1 MRTKEHLLIQLS
13 PTFYRN
19 NIYYNKLVAKQE
31 ETINLQIGTIK
42 NTQPPS
48 MRLHPVAFYFKSH
61 TSSARDTRNAA
72 GVIGIFVLLS
82 VTLFG
87 PLLFSPKNDVNS
99 MGGTQTS
106 LLSAH
111 HQIVSSDRREMIAGD
126 VEQRKPISVLLKDQ
140 GKSVLQNISTEQEMV
155 LDKVLQNISTEQEMV
170 LDKVDHAKLANV
182 VSISASAAI
191 LLGAFTAGKVAKRR
205 LGRHSAGGG
214 GVFVESDS
222 NAGRISDDVA
232 YDIAYTYT
240 STASEISY
248 GSFTSTWAGDLE
260 KFDV

>member
-1 MRTKEHLLIQLS
+1 M
-13 PTFYRN
+13 PTFFRN
-19 NIYYNKLVAKQE
+19 NILYITSQQKSGLSILYKLVAKQE
-31 ETINLQIGTIK
+31 ETINLQIGTSQS
-42 NTQPPS
+42 TQPPS

-140 GKSVLQNISTEQEMV
+140 GKSVLQNIATEQEMV
-155 LDKVLQNISTEQEMV
+155 I
-170 LDKVDHAKLANV
+170 DKVDHAKLANV

-232 YDIAYTYT
+232 YDIAYT

>member
-1 MRTKEHLLIQLS
+1 
-13 PTFYRN
+13 
-19 NIYYNKLVAKQE
+19 
-31 ETINLQIGTIK
+31 
-42 NTQPPS
+42 
-48 MRLHPVAFYFKSH
+48 MRLHPVAFYFKSQIS
-61 TSSARDTRNAA
+61 TARDTRNAA

-155 LDKVLQNISTEQEMV
+155 LDKI
-170 LDKVDHAKLANV
+170 DHAKLANV

-205 LGRHSAGGG
+205 LGHSAGGG

-232 YDIAYTYT
+232 YDIAYT